1 CVIRLSSAHV
11 NCVER
16 LNSAHVNYVLH
27 LTTLHVDCA
36 ERLNSAHCRLKGL
49 AREIHMIHDS
59 HFKNTDK
66 GEIRLVVGFRNNPN
80 IEFELSRKRPAS
92 SILRDPLAKNMETSS
107 DPTYLLPDYSKLS
120 DSQFTQVLLTSAPT
134 IMNKDKLIELL
145 NQKHIFV
152 FIRQL
157 TQLINKLNCSKLQ
170 HEQWSYYSNL
180 GLTEGIWNGRVSK
193 TNG

>member
-1 CVIRLSSAHV
+1 
-11 NCVER
+11 
-16 LNSAHVNYVLH
+16 
-27 LTTLHVDCA
+27 
-36 ERLNSAHCRLKGL
+36 
-49 AREIHMIHDS
+49 
-59 HFKNTDK
+59 
-66 GEIRLVVGFRNNPN
+66 
-80 IEFELSRKRPAS
+80 
-92 SILRDPLAKNMETSS
+92 METSS